1 MRALSSSLLI
11 LLFALTACGKPA
23 ETPDPVRP
31 ALVYIVTANTA
42 AQTGVYSGEVHA
54 RREADMSFRIGG
66 KVTVRLVE
74 AGSTVKRGQILGR
87 LDAQDARLATA
98 EARAQL
104 AGAQSDAANAA
115 NELERAQKLVD
126 QKFLSESALDARINA
141 DKAARAR
148 LAAVQAQLDISA
160 NQSRYTTLRA
170 EAAGVVTAVNFEAGQ
185 VVGAG
190 QPVLRI
196 AYAGAKEVRVRV
208 GEAQARQ
215 LKTGMPAHIQL
226 WSAPDKTYTGTIRE
240 IAPAADENR
249 TYLVKV
255 SLHNADESVR
265 LGMSASAAFTGVTEH
280 TSSIAL
286 PSGALFQHGSQPAVW
301 IVNAEQRLSAVP
313 VSVVQY
319 RENGILVRGALP
331 AGSRVIAAGAHK
343 LVAGQ
348 KIQPMPYDGVSPIGA
363 GSRS

>member
-1 MRALSSSLLI
+1 MRTFLAPSLI
-11 LLFALTACGKPA
+11 LLALTACGKPA

-31 ALVYIVTANTA
+31 ALVYTVTANGA

-54 RREADMSFRIGG
+54 RREADLGFRVGG
-66 KVTVRLVE
+66 KVTARLVE
-74 AGSTVKRGQILGR
+74 VGSTVKPGQILGR

-115 NELERAQKLVD
+115 SELARAQKLVD
-126 QKFLSESALDARINA
+126 QNFLSRSALDARINA

-160 NQSRYTTLRA
+160 NQSRYTALRA

-185 VVGAG
+185 VVSAG
-190 QPVLRI
+190 QPLLRI
-196 AYAGAKEVRVRV
+196 AYAGDKEVQVRV

-215 LKTGMPAHIQL
+215 LKTGALVRIRL
-226 WSAPDKTYTGTIRE
+226 WSAPDKTYNGTIRE

-255 SLHNADESVR
+255 SINDADESVR
-265 LGMSASAAFTGVTEH
+265 LGMSASAAFAGMAEH
-280 TSSIAL
+280 TPSIAL
-286 PSGALFQHGSQPAVW
+286 PSGALFQSGQQPAVW
-301 IVNAEQRLSAVP
+301 LVNAEHRLSAVP
-313 VSVVQY
+313 VKIVQY
-319 RENGILVRGALP
+319 RENGILVRGPLP

-348 KIQPMPYDGVSPIGA
+348 KIQPMRYDGVSPIGV